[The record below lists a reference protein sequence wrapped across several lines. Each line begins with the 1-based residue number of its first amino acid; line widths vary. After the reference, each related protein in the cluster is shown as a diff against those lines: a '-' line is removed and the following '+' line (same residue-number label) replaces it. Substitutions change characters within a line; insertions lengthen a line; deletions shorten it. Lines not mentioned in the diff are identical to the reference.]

1 MLADIMRQ
9 KIKLTKEFQLT
20 DRHGPL
26 SARRIS
32 NSNSIQTLSNTERQ
46 DTL

>member
-26 SARRIS
+26 SARRLSI
-32 NSNSIQTLSNTERQ
+32 SNSIQTLSNTER
-46 DTL
+46 